1 MFSLLSSGLF
11 IFLIIFF
18 CCSLLHGLYSVD
30 SRACPLV
37 EVCGCLI
44 EMASLVAKHRFWGV
58 RASVVAD
65 CRPRSCD
72 SGL

>member
-1 MFSLLSSGLF
+1 MGCFF
-11 IFLIIFF
+11 FFNNFFFFNF
-18 CCSLLHGLYSVD
+18 CCSLLHGLFSVD

-37 EVCGCLI
+37 VVCGHLM
-44 EMASLVAKHRFWGV
+44 EMASLVAKHRFRGV
-58 RASVVAD
+58 RASVVAE